1 MKNIK
6 LSIAF
11 LILGYVLF
19 INPVHSQP
27 ALLDSV
33 KMTVSQSI
41 NATYDKNK
49 NWQKIAP
56 NDLNLRYEIFDIL
69 TLQSAIDSISNGRIY
84 YYSLLGDDQVGTYLL
99 VENNLPKIIK
109 NQNLTDLKKTLD
121 FMHRTGYSQEQISK
135 SLEFIINRYELDIA
149 FTVH

>member
-33 KMTVSQSI
+33 KNVVVNDFNTI
-41 NATYDKNK
+41 CGKEK
-49 NWQKIAP
+49 NWRDLSP
-56 NDLNLRYEIFDIL
+56 NDLNHRYQIFDIL
-69 TLQSAIDSISNGRIY
+69 TLQSASESIRNGRIY

>member
-11 LILGYVLF
+11 LILGCILYS
-19 INPVHSQP
+19 NGAYSQSL
-27 ALLDSV
+27 LLDSAKIAV
-33 KMTVSQSI
+33 AQSI

-84 YYSLLGDDQVGTYLL
+84 YFSLLGDDHIGQYLL
-99 VENNLPKIIK
+99 VENNSPKII
-109 NQNLTDLKKTLD
+109 QNHELTDLKKTLE
-121 FMHRTGYSQEQISK
+121 FMYRNGYSPEQINESIC
-135 SLEFIINRYELDIA
+135 FIINRYELDMSFA
-149 FTVH
+149 VH

>member
-11 LILGYVLF
+11 LILGCILYS
-19 INPVHSQP
+19 NGAYSQSL
-27 ALLDSV
+27 LLDSV
-33 KMTVSQSI
+33 KNVVVNDFNTI
-41 NATYDKNK
+41 CGKEK
-49 NWQKIAP
+49 NWRDLSP
-56 NDLNLRYEIFDIL
+56 NDLNHRYQIFDIL
-69 TLQSAIDSISNGRIY
+69 TLQSASESIRNGRIY

-99 VENNLPKIIK
+99 VENNSPKII
-109 NQNLTDLKKTLD
+109 QNHELTDLKKTLE
-121 FMHRTGYSQEQISK
+121 FMYRNGYSPEQISK